1 MKTAKGEDIFNILH
15 RCSLE
20 QDHQMA
26 QAGLGVHV
34 QLGSSHY
41 SDLYISA
48 VSPPASPALR
58 SEGLCQLLTFKLP
71 DWLQL
76 QDRVTYHIKSVLIL
90 WNCIITQI

>member
-1 MKTAKGEDIFNILH
+1 VRIFATFFTDAVWNKIIKW
-15 RCSLE
+15 RR
-20 QDHQMA
+20 
-26 QAGLGVHV
+26 AGLGVHV